1 MGSSAISGAT
11 DSKVCI
17 PRQLEGCRFILLA
30 HHSKEPASGQ
40 WGHFDSN
47 TRNYGIDDPAL
58 LRHIQNGGNYGVIPR
73 GGVCTFDA
81 DSQSLWDA
89 IPDDWKESFTVQ
101 SGRETRDGRHLFLSC
116 PDAPKAIKV
125 IFPGKLGD
133 IRLSGSRFYTVGS
146 GSIHDK
152 SGRPYTVVNDAPI
165 IEVSWDDLSAFI
177 EENKGD
183 IDLTDEQKTLT
194 RKIRNTDS
202 ALLSDKYD
210 IRPEDW
216 IMPTNPKY
224 VGNTI
229 IGGNPIIGSE
239 GGQNLHI
246 DTTKG
251 VFFDFHNYD
260 GVHKRGGDGL
270 IAYALAKG
278 IIDFK
283 DVGPGCLSD
292 CMDKVLS
299 SLEDDGIKP
308 VFECDLSGILNP
320 PAPEEPEE
328 PEEITA
334 PSDNQTVKT
343 LINASYGGQ
352 RGIADLFVKVYKGKF
367 VFDHSAGQ
375 WYSYRDHTW
384 VPEILSEQI
393 RSLTPIQD
401 AFRKAAFALEKE
413 LKTSSDEHQAKDKD
427 DISKNDAEAFKAN
440 IDRLNADIKALRST
454 VHALDT
460 LAYRKVV
467 CEFASIGAEGI
478 GLTGEEWDRDAWVL
492 GCPNGIIDLK
502 SGDLRDGTP
511 GDYIRSVTKTPYTPG
526 AECPN
531 FEYFLSEILG
541 GDSELV
547 RYMQR
552 LLGMALIGDAAL
564 KQHVVMLIGRGR
576 NGKDTLIK
584 VLNRILGNS
593 LCGKI
598 NSALL
603 LDTGNMKAAGSA
615 APEIMDLQG
624 KRFVFASETGN
635 GKCFDLARVKD
646 LSGGGDLKG
655 RAPYGKTEIQFKA
668 SHLIFLETNHK
679 PIADASDLAFWYRVK
694 CISFPFSFVPE
705 PRAPFERKEIKGLS
719 DILMS
724 ESKGILNWMV
734 KGCLEYQ
741 RIGLADPDA
750 VKVAVKEYRADVDI
764 IGQFL
769 SDVCIINAKAE
780 ISATILYSHYK
791 DWCEANNL
799 KPLSGT
805 RFGRDVSGRFGKAR
819 KDTGNFYQG
828 IGMPGGLLQ

>member
-1 MGSSAISGAT
+1 MTTSAISGAT
-11 DSKVCI
+11 ESKVCI
-17 PRQLEGCRFILLA
+17 PRQFEGCRFLRLGR
-30 HHSKEPASGQ
+30 HSKRPAPGQ
-40 WGHFDSN
+40 WGHYDSN
-47 TRNYGIDDPAL
+47 TRNYGIDDPEL
-58 LRHIQNGGNYGVIPR
+58 LRHIETGGNYGVIPR

-81 DSQSLWDA
+81 DSQTLWDA
-89 IPDDWKESFTVQ
+89 IPEEWKQSFTVK
-101 SGRETRDGRHLFLSC
+101 SGRETGDGRHLFLSC

-133 IRLSGSRFYTVGS
+133 IRLSGSRFYTVGP

-152 SGRPYTVVNDAPI
+152 TGRPYTVVNDAPI
-165 IEVSWDDLSAFI
+165 IEVAWDDLSKFI
-177 EENKGD
+177 EENKGE
-183 IDLTDEQKTLT
+183 IDLSDEQKQIT

-202 ALLSDKYD
+202 ALLSEKYD
-210 IRPEDW
+210 LRPEDW

-229 IGGNPIIGSE
+229 IGGNPIIGSTS
-239 GGQNLHI
+239 GGNLHI
-246 DTTKG
+246 HTGKG
-251 VFFDFHNYD
+251 VFFDFHDYD
-260 GVHKRGGDGL
+260 GVHKKGGDGT

-278 IIDFK
+278 IISFD
-283 DVGPGCLSD
+283 DLGPGCLSNCWD
-292 CMDKVLS
+292 EVLS
-299 SLEDDGIKP
+299 SLEEDGIKP
-308 VFECDLSGILNP
+308 MFECDFSELLNP
-320 PAPEEPEE
+320 SAPDEAETEENPAPSADE
-328 PEEITA
+328 
-334 PSDNQTVKT
+334 TVKT
-343 LINASYGGQ
+343 LLKAAYGGQ

-375 WYSYRDHTW
+375 WYSFRDHAW

-401 AFRKAAFALEKE
+401 AFKSAAFALEKE
-413 LKTSSDEHQAKDKD
+413 LKTFSEEHQAKDKD
-427 DISKNDAEAFKAN
+427 DISKNDATAFK
-440 IDRLNADIKALRST
+440 DKSEHLKADIKALRST

-478 GLTGEEWDRDAWVL
+478 GLKGDEWDRDAWVL

-502 SGDLRDGTP
+502 SGNLRDGTP

-526 AECPN
+526 AECPH
-531 FEYFLSEILG
+531 FESFLSEILG
-541 GDSELV
+541 SDPELV
-547 RYMQR
+547 QYMQR

-584 VLNRILGNS
+584 VVNRILGNS

-603 LDTGNMKAAGSA
+603 LDTGHLKAAGTAS
-615 APEIMDLQG
+615 PEIMDLQG

-655 RAPYGKTEIQFKA
+655 RVPYGKTEIQFKA

-705 PRAPFERKEIKGLS
+705 PKAPFERQEIKGLS
-719 DILMS
+719 DTLMS
-724 ESKGILNWMV
+724 EAEGILNWLV
-734 KGCLEYQ
+734 RGCLEYQ

-750 VKVAVKEYRADVDI
+750 VKVAVKEYRADVDV

-769 SDVCIINAKAE
+769 LDICIVDARAE

-791 DWCEANNL
+791 DWCESNNL

-805 RFGRDVSGRFGKAR
+805 RFGRDVSGRFGKVR
-819 KDTGNFYQG
+819 KDSGNFYEG
-828 IGMPGGLLQ
+828 IGIPGGLIQ